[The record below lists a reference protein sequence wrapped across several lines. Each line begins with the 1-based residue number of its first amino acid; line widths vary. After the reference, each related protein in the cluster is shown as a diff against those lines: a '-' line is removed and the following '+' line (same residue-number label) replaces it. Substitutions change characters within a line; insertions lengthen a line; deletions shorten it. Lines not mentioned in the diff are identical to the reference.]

1 MTAVDSYL
9 NLRTYHDGIFVVMGV
24 GIAYAAA
31 VIVAVVAVVVVRVSR
46 NNFY

>member
-9 NLRTYHDGIFVVMGV
+9 NLRTYYDGIFVAMGV

-31 VIVAVVAVVVVRVSR
+31 GIVAVVAVVVVRVNR